1 MDPIELVRAGR
12 LSDARTQL
20 ISEVRTSPG
29 DAGRRT
35 LLFQVHSLC
44 GEWDKAERDLDIIAA
59 MDAGREAGAQ
69 VYRNLVHAEKERME
83 VFRDG
88 RRPSFLP
95 ETPHYIET
103 YYAALQKLGEKN
115 TEEAKR
121 LFERIDAAIPAVG
134 GTLNGTKA
142 FTGIKDTDSRLAW
155 FLEAFAHERY
165 IWIPFESLREISIT
179 PPKTL
184 FDLIWVSA
192 FITLQGGL
200 TLNCFLP
207 VLYAESFMH
216 EDERIKLGRMTDW
229 TPLGGPFSKG
239 AGQHVFQI
247 GEEEV
252 ALLEIREISFS
263 PPASSEADNEKRD

>member
-1 MDPIELVRAGR
+1 MDSIELVRAGR

-20 ISEVRTSPG
+20 VSEVRTSPG
-29 DAGRRT
+29 DAGKRT

-69 VYRNLVHAEKERME
+69 AYMNLVHAEKERME
-83 VFRDG
+83 VFRNG

-95 ETPHYIET
+95 ETPPYIET
-103 YYAALQKLGEKN
+103 YYAARQKLEEKN
-115 TEEAKR
+115 IEEAKR
-121 LFERIDAAIPAVG
+121 LFDEVDAAVPPVS
-134 GTLNGTKA
+134 GTLNGKKD

-192 FITLQGGL
+192 FMTLQGGL

-252 ALLEIREISFS
+252 ALLEIREISFN
-263 PPASSEADNEKRD
+263 PTVSEADNEKRD